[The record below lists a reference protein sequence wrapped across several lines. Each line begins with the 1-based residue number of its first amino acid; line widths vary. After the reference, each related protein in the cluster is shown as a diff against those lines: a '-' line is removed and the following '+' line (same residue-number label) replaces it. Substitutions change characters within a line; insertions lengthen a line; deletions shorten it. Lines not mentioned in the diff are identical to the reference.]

1 MLPPPLIALLERVS
15 RSFYFSVRVLPEAV
29 AAQIGLSYLL
39 ARAADTI
46 ADTDLLPASL
56 RLDLLTELDLACSG
70 DQPASARLDRLLE
83 QALSDGKA
91 SSLPSSERTLLQ
103 VLGECLSLLAH
114 YSDADRTLMA
124 KVLHQ
129 LITGMQVDLRRFP
142 AAGSVSSAEQVV
154 SLRSL
159 DELDEYTYYAAG
171 CVGEFWTEICAAH
184 MAGLSQLAAPDLLA
198 RGVALGKAL
207 QLTNVVRDMASD
219 LRIGRCY
226 VPAPLLEKHGLSVDR
241 LFALTQQPPLDWTE
255 AKAMRNLTR
264 ELLTLGLSR
273 CDEAWPYVL
282 AIPTQQVRLRL
293 ACIWPLWLA
302 VDTLALLGDVGS
314 PLLTPDQPVKVT
326 RQSVYA
332 LLAGSSTVTLVGR
345 ALGSDRWLDSQ
356 FQQRR
361 VRAQRSLE
369 VRS

>member
-1 MLPPPLIALLERVS
+1 MLSPSLTALLERVS

-46 ADTDLLPASL
+46 ADTDLLPASV
-56 RLDLLTELDLACSG
+56 RLDLLTELDRACAG
-70 DQPASARLDRLLE
+70 DRAATDQLHRSLTS
-83 QALSDGKA
+83 ALSDGA
-91 SSLPSSERTLLQ
+91 VSSLPSSERTLLS
-103 VLGECLSLLAH
+103 VLGDCLTLLAQS
-114 YSDADRTLMA
+114 SDGDRALMA

-129 LITGMQVDLRRFP
+129 LISGMQVDLRRFP
-142 AAGSVSSAEQVV
+142 AAGSVTSADQVV
-154 SLRSL
+154 TLRSL
-159 DELDEYTYYAAG
+159 EDLDEYTYYAAG

-184 MAGLSQLAAPDLLA
+184 IPGLSHLAEPERLSQ
-198 RGVALGKAL
+198 GVALGKAL

-226 VPAPLLEKHGLSVDR
+226 VPEPLLTKHGLSSER
-241 LFALTQQPPLDWTE
+241 LFALTQRPPVDLTE
-255 AKAMRNLTR
+255 ARAMRHLTG
-264 ELLTLGLSR
+264 ELLALGMAR

-326 RQSVYA
+326 RQSVYS
-332 LLAGSSTVTLVGR
+332 LLAGSLAVTLLGR

-356 FQQRR
+356 FQERK
-361 VRAQRSLE
+361 VRALRSLE

>member
-1 MLPPPLIALLERVS
+1 MLPPSLIALLSRVS

-46 ADTDLLPASL
+46 ADTDLLPSSV

-70 DQPASARLDRLLE
+70 DPSAAARLDRLL
-83 QALSDGKA
+83 QAALSDGA
-91 SSLPSSERTLLQ
+91 VQSLPSSERTLLQ
-103 VLGECLSLLAH
+103 VLDECLALLAQ
-114 YSDADRTLMA
+114 YSERDRVLMA

-142 AAGSVSSAEQVV
+142 AAGSVTSADQVV

-159 DELDEYTYYAAG
+159 AELDEYTYYAAG

-184 MAGLSQLAAPDLLA
+184 IAGLSHLANPELLA
-198 RGVALGKAL
+198 KGVALGKAL
-207 QLTNVVRDMASD
+207 QLTNVVRDLASD

-226 VPAPLLEKHGLSVDR
+226 VPEPLVAEHGLSTDE
-241 LFALTQQPPLDWTE
+241 LFAQTMEPPSDWT
-255 AKAMRNLTR
+255 KARALRHLTR
-264 ELLTLGLSR
+264 DLLKLGLDR

-282 AIPTQQVRLRL
+282 AIPADQVRLRL

-326 RQSVYA
+326 RQSLYA
-332 LLAGSSTVTLVGR
+332 LLAGTSTVTLFGR
-345 ALGSDRWLDSQ
+345 AVGSDRWLDSQ

-361 VRAQRSLE
+361 ARALRSLE